1 MKKLV
6 LAVSAFAAVL
16 WSAAAAAGVSAT
28 VTATTDYVFRGITQS
43 AEDPALQGSLDY
55 EADSG
60 FYVGAW
66 ASNVDFDDCC
76 DESVELD
83 GYLGFYNEPGENWR
97 YDAGLVYYAYPGTSE
112 DLDYGEIYLG
122 LGWQWFD
129 VYYYYT
135 NDFYAGGDAGFY
147 WDLSGEFELP
157 VWDLGLRLHYGYT
170 GGPALNGDS
179 SFEVGVE
186 SYSDYSVA
194 LTRDFGN
201 FSFELAYWD
210 TDLDGEF
217 EVTRGAG
224 ANDDRIV
231 FSVSTTFPW

>member
-1 MKKLV
+1 MKKLIV
-6 LAVSAFAAVL
+6 TWGTLACL
-16 WSAAAAAGVSAT
+16 WTGVVQAEISAT
-28 VTATTDYVFRGITQS
+28 VTATSDYVFRGITQT
-43 AEDPALQGSLDY
+43 AEDPALQGSVDL
-55 EADSG
+55 ETDSG
-60 FYVGAW
+60 FYAGAW

-76 DESVELD
+76 DESVEID
-83 GYLGFYNEPGENWR
+83 GYLGFYNEIGDDWR
-97 YDAGLVYYAYPGTSE
+97 YDAGLVYYFYPGTDE
-112 DLDYGEIYLG
+112 DLDYGEIYFG
-122 LGWQWFD
+122 LGWKWLD

-135 NDFYAGGDAGFY
+135 NDFYASGDAGFY
-147 WDLSGEFELP
+147 WDATGEFELP
-157 VWDLGLRLHYGYT
+157 VWELGLKLHYGYT

-186 SYSDYSVA
+186 SYSDYYVG

-201 FSFELAYWD
+201 FSFELGYWD

-224 ANDDRIV
+224 ANDGRVV